1 MADDTDNSN
10 VYNLPVSDDILQRPP
25 ELPDPGRLFPPP
37 PAPPETPEETTME
50 IPAIPR
56 PMEPEMALR
65 SEGISPAPDIPSQET
80 GLGSEEYGPAEYVEP
95 RSFADRIGDWMEN
108 RIAAAKEKREAE
120 APYREAMI
128 ARKIELLKAKTDRE
142 TSLAEKRNE
151 LRKAELGAQ
160 AARASARGK
169 SGAAGTKTGS
179 GSGSGSGGGGG
190 GSTAGRGGGGRTG
203 SGGSGGKTPPKPPGP
218 RNTSPT
224 NGAAADRSSSRSNSG
239 GTGHGGKQQRAD
251 RRAGR
256 DQHQAD
262 RRSGKDKHRADRQAG
277 KDKHRADRQA
287 ARDQHR
293 ADRRTGKDQRKA
305 ERRAAKDQRKADQKA
320 GKSADDL
327 GQKNSKATSDGDKP
341 KDTDKGKGRFRI
353 PGGVT
358 PWKNR
363 RGAGGKGGEKADL
376 PKGVKH
382 GTTEAHD
389 VHGCRCD
396 RCVKAALAD
405 TKQPDGKAD
414 SGDWKDALK
423 KGPSKPSDGSEGT
436 SRDEESTKGGKG
448 PEEPPEGVN
457 SADDTAFWQ
466 AIIDA
471 LKNRRP
477 RSKRA
482 KQPPGAG
489 TDGQDESRFGQ
500 AEPPEA
506 EFVGRTRRPDPEQD
520 SEEDIVDAVIVDDPA
535 PPSTDGQP
543 PGLTVGQPTA
553 YPPRPGTSRPPDP
566 PQEPPMAPEQ
576 SPAPR
581 TTTSSAARG
590 RTGMA
595 AKHRTDITLDEY
607 LMSMANIAV
616 NAERDQQEMAKAA
629 PLVALVGGV
638 LAHMA
643 KDLEDDHNVDPEV
656 ADLVHEMARDAG
668 RMVKAFHQAEKASA
682 DAAQAAAQAAQDVAR
697 VYGQDQ
703 AAMDEGGVAQAS
715 AAVHHD

>member
-1 MADDTDNSN
+1 M
-10 VYNLPVSDDILQRPP
+10 
-25 ELPDPGRLFPPP
+25 
-37 PAPPETPEETTME
+37 
-50 IPAIPR
+50 
-56 PMEPEMALR
+56 
-65 SEGISPAPDIPSQET
+65 
-80 GLGSEEYGPAEYVEP
+80 EP

-128 ARKIELLKAKTDRE
+128 ARKVELLKAKTGRE

-160 AARASARGK
+160 VARASARGK
-169 SGAAGTKTGS
+169 SGAGTKTGS
-179 GSGSGSGGGGG
+179 GSGSGFGSGGGGG
-190 GSTAGRGGGGRTG
+190 SKASRGGGGRTG

-218 RNTSPT
+218 RNTSPK

-239 GTGHGGKQQRAD
+239 GTGRSGKQQRAD
-251 RRAGR
+251 R

-277 KDKHRADRQA
+277 QDKHRADRQA
-287 ARDQHR
+287 ARGQHR

-327 GQKNSKATSDGDKP
+327 GQKNSKAASDGDKP
-341 KDTDKGKGRFRI
+341 KDKGKSRGRFRI
-353 PGGVT
+353 PGGVS

-363 RGAGGKGGEKADL
+363 RGGKGGEKADL

-382 GTTEAHD
+382 GTAEAHD

-405 TKQPDGKAD
+405 TKQPDGKTD
-414 SGDWKDALK
+414 SGDWKDAPK

-436 SRDEESTKGGKG
+436 SRDEEFTKDGTG

-457 SADDTAFWQ
+457 SGDDAAFWQ
-466 AIIDA
+466 TIFDA
-471 LKNRRP
+471 LKNGRF

-482 KQPPGAG
+482 KQTPGTG
-489 TDGQDESRFGQ
+489 SDGQDESRFGQ

-506 EFVGRTRRPDPEQD
+506 EFVGRTGRPGPEQD

-535 PPSTDGQP
+535 PPSTDGHP
-543 PGLTVGQPTA
+543 PGLTVGQPA
-553 YPPRPGTSRPPDP
+553 AHPPRPGTSRPPDP

-590 RTGMA
+590 STGMA

-607 LMSMANIAV
+607 LMSMAAVAV
-616 NAERDQQEMAKAA
+616 NAERDQQEMAESA
-629 PLVALVGGV
+629 PLVALVVGV

-656 ADLVHEMARDAG
+656 ADLVHEMAQDAG
-668 RMVKAFHQAEKASA
+668 RMVQAFRQAEKASA
-682 DAAQAAAQAAQDVAR
+682 DAAQAAAQAAQEVAR

>member
-65 SEGISPAPDIPSQET
+65 SEGISPATGIPSRET
-80 GLGSEEYGPAEYVEP
+80 EFDPEEYDPAEYVEP

-179 GSGSGSGGGGG
+179 GSGSGSGGG
-190 GSTAGRGGGGRTG
+190 SKASRGGGGRTG

-218 RNTSPT
+218 RNTSPK

-239 GTGHGGKQQRAD
+239 GTGRSGKQQRAD
-251 RRAGR
+251 RRTGR
-256 DQHQAD
+256 DQHQTD

-327 GQKNSKATSDGDKP
+327 GQKNSKAASGGDKP
-341 KDTDKGKGRFRI
+341 KDTGKGKGRFRI
-353 PGGVT
+353 PGGVS

-382 GTTEAHD
+382 GTAEAHD

-405 TKQPDGKAD
+405 TKQPDGKTD
-414 SGDWKDALK
+414 SGGWKDAPK

-436 SRDEESTKGGKG
+436 SRDEESTKGGTG
-448 PEEPPEGVN
+448 PEEPAEGVN
-457 SADDTAFWQ
+457 SGDDAAFWRS
-466 AIIDA
+466 IFDA
-471 LKNRRP
+471 LKNGRF

-482 KQPPGAG
+482 KQTPGTG
-489 TDGQDESRFGQ
+489 PDGQDESRFGQ

-506 EFVGRTRRPDPEQD
+506 EFVGRTGRPASEQE

-543 PGLTVGQPTA
+543 RGLTVGQPA
-553 YPPRPGTSRPPDP
+553 AHPPRPGTSRPPDP

-581 TTTSSAARG
+581 TTTSSAAPRG
-590 RTGMA
+590 STGMA

-607 LMSMANIAV
+607 LVSMGNIAV
-616 NAERDQQEMAKAA
+616 NAERDQQEMAESA
-629 PLVALVGGV
+629 PLVALVVGV

-656 ADLVHEMARDAG
+656 ADLVHEMAQDAG
-668 RMVKAFHQAEKASA
+668 RMVQAFRQAEKASA
-682 DAAQAAAQAAQDVAR
+682 DAAQAAAQAAQEVAR

>member
-1 MADDTDNSN
+1 M
-10 VYNLPVSDDILQRPP
+10 
-25 ELPDPGRLFPPP
+25 
-37 PAPPETPEETTME
+37 
-50 IPAIPR
+50 
-56 PMEPEMALR
+56 
-65 SEGISPAPDIPSQET
+65 
-80 GLGSEEYGPAEYVEP
+80 EP

-179 GSGSGSGGGGG
+179 GSGSGSGGG
-190 GSTAGRGGGGRTG
+190 SKASRGGGGRTG

-218 RNTSPT
+218 RNTSPK

-239 GTGHGGKQQRAD
+239 GTGRSGKQQRAD
-251 RRAGR
+251 RRTGR
-256 DQHQAD
+256 DQHQTD

-327 GQKNSKATSDGDKP
+327 GQKNSKAASGGDKP
-341 KDTDKGKGRFRI
+341 KDTGKGKGRFRI
-353 PGGVT
+353 PGGVS

-382 GTTEAHD
+382 GTAEAHD

-405 TKQPDGKAD
+405 TKQPDGKTD
-414 SGDWKDALK
+414 SGGWKDAPK

-436 SRDEESTKGGKG
+436 SRDEESTKGGTG
-448 PEEPPEGVN
+448 PEEPAEGVN
-457 SADDTAFWQ
+457 SGDDAAFWRS
-466 AIIDA
+466 IFDA
-471 LKNRRP
+471 LKNGRF

-482 KQPPGAG
+482 KQTPGTG
-489 TDGQDESRFGQ
+489 PDGQDESRFGQ

-506 EFVGRTRRPDPEQD
+506 EFVGRTGRPASEQE

-543 PGLTVGQPTA
+543 RGLTVGQPA
-553 YPPRPGTSRPPDP
+553 AHPPRPGTSRPPDP

-581 TTTSSAARG
+581 TTTSSAAPRG
-590 RTGMA
+590 STGMA

-607 LMSMANIAV
+607 LVSMGNIAV
-616 NAERDQQEMAKAA
+616 NAERDQQEMAESA
-629 PLVALVGGV
+629 PLVALVVGV

-656 ADLVHEMARDAG
+656 ADLVHEMAQDAG
-668 RMVKAFHQAEKASA
+668 RMVQAFRQAEKASA
-682 DAAQAAAQAAQDVAR
+682 DAAQAAAQAAQEVAR